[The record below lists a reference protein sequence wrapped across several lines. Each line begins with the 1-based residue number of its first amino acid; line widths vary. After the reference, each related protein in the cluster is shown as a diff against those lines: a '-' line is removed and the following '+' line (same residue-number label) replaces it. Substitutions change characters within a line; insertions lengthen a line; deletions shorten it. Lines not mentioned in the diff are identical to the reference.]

1 MNIARRIR
9 GLILSPGEEWAII
22 EAEDKSILQLYREY
36 VIYLALIPPFA
47 SFLSSYFFGD
57 PRAAAHVVQQFS
69 LTGGL
74 VRAGF
79 QYLLSLPMLYL
90 VAFVISMLAP
100 HFDGKTDDK
109 RALTLAAYSYT
120 PAWLASAFGLI
131 PGLRWVDIVGFY
143 GLYVFYYGLPRMM
156 KCPEDHA
163 DVLSLTVLV
172 LSVATSALHAWIV
185 RLAVPWTAFS
195 N

>member
-9 GLILSPGEEWAII
+9 GLILSPKEEWEII
-22 EAEDKSILQLYREY
+22 EAEDKSVLDLYREY
-36 VIYLALIPPFA
+36 IVYLALIPPFA
-47 SFLSSYFFGD
+47 SCLSAYFFGV
-57 PRAAAHVVQQFS
+57 PRAAAHGVEQIS

-90 VAFVISMLAP
+90 VAFVISMIAP
-100 HFDGKTDDK
+100 YFDGKTDDK

-156 KCPEDHA
+156 KCPRDHA

-185 RLAVPWTAFS
+185 RLAVPWTAFT

>member
-1 MNIARRIR
+1 MNIARRIK
-9 GLILSPGEEWAII
+9 GLILSPKEEWETI
-22 EAEDKSILQLYREY
+22 EAENKSVLELYREY
-36 VIYLALIPPFA
+36 IVWLALIPPFA
-47 SFLSSYFFGD
+47 SFLSGYLFGM
-57 PRAAAHVVQQFS
+57 PRAAMHGVGQFS

-74 VRAGF
+74 VRAAV
-79 QYLLSLPMLYL
+79 QYTLSLPMLYL

-120 PAWLASAFGLI
+120 PAWLASAFGLV
-131 PGLRWVDIVGFY
+131 PGFRWFDIVGFY

-156 KCPEDHA
+156 KCPKDHA

-172 LSVATSALHAWIV
+172 LSVATGALHAWIV

-195 N
+195 S